1 MACPN
6 ENCVPNCSCN
16 NCCPPPTP
24 PTPPTPPDCTGTS
37 CTELY
42 DGACVVYSGANISCF
57 GITTNMTFNSIIQA
71 IAQTLCDCAGS
82 LPSCTN
88 PLENFVNKVLQMYN
102 SLESYNPGEN
112 DLQIIVETALSEG
125 MVFKKCEYCCP
136 DSFMYALAF
145 TSDIYQ
151 NLIDVIKLI
160 ESVEPVTV
168 PCLNCAQDFA
178 TCNTALLN
186 LSGDPE
192 LVSETFEFGGFN
204 GISGLCY
211 LKDLLT
217 GQTEDVVASF
227 IKEIENNGLVV
238 ACDDA
243 HGDIFIGSVGTYAQ
257 YAEAI
262 IYYNK

>member
-57 GITTNMTFNSIIQA
+57 GITTNMTFNSIVQA
-71 IAQTLCDCAGS
+71 IAQTLCDCSGS

-88 PLENFVNKVLQMYN
+88 PLENFVSKVLQMYN
-102 SLESYNPGEN
+102 SLESYNPGAIS
-112 DLQIIVETALSEG
+112 LQAIIETSLEEG

-145 TSDIYQ
+145 SSDIYADI
-151 NLIDVIKLI
+151 LATIDTI
-160 ESVEPVTV
+160 EHIDPVTS

-178 TCNTALLN
+178 SCNTALIN

-192 LVSETFEFGGFN
+192 IVSETYEFGGFN

-217 GQTEDVVASF
+217 GQTEDVVTAF
-227 IKEIENNGLVV
+227 INAITSGGLVV
-238 ACDDA
+238 ACDNT
-243 HGDIFIGSVGTYAQ
+243 HGDIFIGNNKFYGEYAQ
-257 YAEAI
+257 AI
-262 IYYNK
+262 IYNI